1 MTRASRTPGRSWL
14 LAMTQFVAVLAVLL
28 LGAPVHGHHSI
39 AGAYDARRPLTVTG
53 IVREFHF
60 VNPHPWVELDA
71 PDRSG
76 QMRTWH
82 MELDNRSELMAI
94 GMDADTFRAGDQ
106 IVVSG
111 IAAVT
116 GAYALYVRKL
126 ERPDGLRYEQKRAVP
141 VFTPPPR

>member
-1 MTRASRTPGRSWL
+1 MANDVVLVSAFAVMVAGTP
-14 LAMTQFVAVLAVLL
+14 AAA
-28 LGAPVHGHHSI
+28 HHSI
-39 AGAYDARRPLTVTG
+39 AGAYDAKRPITLAG

-71 PDRSG
+71 PDRAG
-76 QMRTWH
+76 QPRTWR
-82 MELDNRSELMAI
+82 MELDNRSELRAI
-94 GMDADTFRAGDQ
+94 GMDADTLRPGDR

-116 GAYALYVRKL
+116 TQFALYVRKL
-126 ERPDGLRYEQKRAVP
+126 ERADGLRYEQRGAVP